1 MELFFIGVIGLIIGS
16 FLNVCIYRIPRGESI
31 SYPPSHCG
39 SCSHKLSPKDLIP
52 VISYTVLQGRCRYCK
67 AKIAIQ
73 YPLIEITDAI
83 LYILIYMRY
92 GYSILTIKYC
102 IFASLLIVIGAIDYK
117 TQDVYTLSIVFGI
130 VIGILFI
137 GIEAFIYE
145 NISPLHYIIGAF
157 IGAAI
162 IGIIVFFTRGMG
174 EGDIEIAG
182 LCGLFLGTKLVLLDL
197 FLAVII
203 GGIAGIV
210 ILSFRLKD
218 KKDSIAFGPCIA
230 IGAFISMLLGNELI
244 NAYLS
249 LCF

>member
-1 MELFFIGVIGLIIGS
+1 MESVFIGVIGLVIGS

-52 VISYTVLQGRCRYCK
+52 VISYTFLQGRCRYCK
-67 AKIAIQ
+67 AKISVQ
-73 YPLIEITDAI
+73 YPLIEIFNAI
-83 LYILIYMRY
+83 LYILIYMKY

-102 IFASLLIVIGAIDYK
+102 IFTSLLIVIGTIDYK
-117 TQDVYTLSIVFGI
+117 TQDVYTSSIVFGI
-130 VIGILFI
+130 VTGLLFI
-137 GIEAFIYE
+137 GIEAFVCE
-145 NISPLHYIIGAF
+145 NVLPLHDIMGAF

-162 IGIIVFFTRGMG
+162 IGIIVFLTRGMG

-182 LCGLFLGTKLVLLDL
+182 VCGLFLGTKLVLLDL

-210 ILSFRLKD
+210 ILSLKLKD

-230 IGAFISMLLGNELI
+230 IGAVISMLLGNELI